1 MVRLQ
6 TICAARELIEV
17 GNGADVGGADVGGVD
32 VGGTDVG
39 GTDVENI
46 DGAVDAIA
54 NDVLGGL
61 TLGR

>member
-17 GNGADVGGADVGGVD
+17 GNGADVRGVD
-32 VGGTDVG
+32 DGGTDVG